1 MIGVLVA
8 AFAGM
13 LGLAVGSFLN
23 VVAYRVP
30 RGLSVVAPRSACPGC
45 ATPLAA
51 RDNVPLLSWL
61 LLGGRCRTC
70 DTAISVRYPVIEALT
85 AAGFLIAA
93 ARFVPPLGG
102 ATTVEAALAGVL
114 ALAAFLYLAAVS
126 VVLSAVDL
134 ELKRLP
140 DRIVLPGYAVGAVLL
155 GSASLLTGDLVALGT
170 AALGCV
176 VSFAFYLVLAL
187 LRSGGMGM
195 GDVKLAGVLGLFLGW
210 LGPEALLVGVFAAFL
225 SGGILGLTVLATR
238 RGGRRTALP
247 FGPFMFL
254 GAWTG
259 ILAGTPLAAA
269 YLSLTGLN

>member
-1 MIGVLVA
+1 M
-8 AFAGM
+8 
-13 LGLAVGSFLN
+13 
-23 VVAYRVP
+23 
-30 RGLSVVAPRSACPGC
+30 
-45 ATPLAA
+45 
-51 RDNVPLLSWL
+51 
-61 LLGGRCRTC
+61 LGGRCRTC
-70 DTAISVRYPVIEALT
+70 DSAISVRYPAIEALT
-85 AAGFLIAA
+85 AVAFLVAA
-93 ARFVPPLGG
+93 ARFVPPLGD
-102 ATTVEAALAGVL
+102 ATTVEAAIAGVL

-140 DRIVLPGYAVGAVLL
+140 NRIVLPGYVVGAVLL
-155 GSASLLTGDLVALGT
+155 GSSSALTGDLVALGT
-170 AALGCV
+170 GALGCV
-176 VSFAFYLVLAL
+176 VSFAFYLTLAL

-225 SGGILGLTVLATR
+225 SGGLLGLLVLATG

-254 GAWTG
+254 GAWIG
-259 ILAGTPLAAA
+259 ILAGSPLAAH

>member
-1 MIGVLVA
+1 MIGFVVA
-8 AFAGM
+8 GFAGL

-45 ATPLAA
+45 ATPIAA

-70 DTAISVRYPVIEALT
+70 DTRISARYPAIEALT
-85 AAGFLIAA
+85 AVAFLVAA
-93 ARFVPPLGG
+93 ARFVPAVGEAG
-102 ATTVEAALAGVL
+102 TVPAAVAALL
-114 ALAAFLYLAAVS
+114 AVAAFTYLAAVT

-134 ELKRLP
+134 ERKRLP
-140 DRIVLPGYAVGAVLL
+140 NRIVLPGYVVGAVLL
-155 GSASLLTGDLVALGT
+155 GAASLLTGDLVALGS
-170 AALGCV
+170 AALGAA
-176 VSFAFYLVLAL
+176 VSFAFYLALAL

-195 GDVKLAGVLGLFLGW
+195 GDVKLAGMLGLFLGW
-210 LGPEALLVGVFAAFL
+210 LGADALIVGLFSAFLVGGVVGLAMLA
-225 SGGILGLTVLATR
+225 SG

-254 GAWTG
+254 GAWIG
-259 ILAGTPLAAA
+259 ILAGFPLAAL